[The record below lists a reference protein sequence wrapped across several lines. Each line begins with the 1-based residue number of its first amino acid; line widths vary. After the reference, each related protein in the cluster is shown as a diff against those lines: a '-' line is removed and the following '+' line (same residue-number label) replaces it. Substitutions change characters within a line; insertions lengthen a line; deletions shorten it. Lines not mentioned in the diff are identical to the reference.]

1 MQSLQT
7 FGREV
12 RQGES
17 HRRQFSQRTRQSQQV
32 TRVRRLQRDAAE
44 QALQVEDALHRAAQ
58 FFPRDQVAY
67 HALDGI
73 EALIDFGKI
82 DRRSQ
87 HPRPQ
92 QALAHRCH
100 RAIETAE
107 QRCTLA
113 RAGEQWLDQFQV
125 AHGNGVQY
133 EAVLPLVEADAVHV
147 IERATLRGANVVKYR
162 ARRSCRRRTVRQA
175 KALQRQYAKVVFDL
189 RNGVVRREDPVVQ
202 RSLCPGSILKRSHTR
217 RRSGRRRRCN
227 RARLIEQRQ
236 RRSEQHFAWTQ
247 HQQLLT
253 DTSLGI
259 FALELS
265 RAKFAGRKIERR
277 KSYGIPGTR
286 DAAQEIVLLGAEM
299 RVGGGPRRE
308 HPRDLALHQF
318 LGDSRVLHLL
328 ADGHLESF
336 ANEFG
341 DIVLGRV
348 IWDAAHGHGYAFF
361 LVARGQRDLELAG
374 GDDRVLEEEL
384 VEIAQAKEDE
394 RIGMF
399 FFYRGILPHQ
409 WRGRLAHRRNCADYK
424 PSSQRARGDRCY
436 TARFFEAII
445 SWRRSFRSNAADAA
459 RSSCRR
465 QNQRFVPRMAGHS
478 TFATILPRFAATPR
492 ATQSLL
498 HRRACGAMRRCCP
511 MLSL

>member
-147 IERATLRGANVVKYR
+147 IERATLRGANVVKYG
-162 ARRSCRRRTVRQA
+162 ARRSRRRRTVRQA

-202 RSLCPGSILKRSHTR
+202 RSLCPGSILKRSH
-217 RRSGRRRRCN
+217 SRCGSSYWRCCT

-236 RRSEQHFAWTQ
+236 RRSEQHLARTQ
-247 HQQLLT
+247 DQKLLA
-253 DTSLGI
+253 DTPLGI
-259 FALELS
+259 FALKFS
-265 RAKFAGRKIERR
+265 RAKFAGREIERR

-308 HPRDLALHQF
+308 HPRDLAFHQL
-318 LGDSRVLHLL
+318 LGDSRVFHLL
-328 ADGHLESF
+328 ADRNLESF

-361 LVARGQRDLELAG
+361 LVARGQRDLQLARR
-374 GDDRVLEEEL
+374 DDGVFKEQL
-384 VEIAQAKEDE
+384 VKIAEAKEDE
-394 RIGMF
+394 RMGMF
-399 FFYRGILPHQ
+399 FFDRGVLPHQ

-445 SWRRSFRSNAADAA
+445 SWRRSSRSNVADAA
-459 RSSCRR
+459 RNSLRKQR
-465 QNQRFVPRMAGHS
+465 QRFVRRMAGHS
-478 TFATILPRFAATPR
+478 TFATILRKSGGRSAAH
-492 ATQSLL
+492 QSAMSP
-498 HRRACGAMRRCCP
+498 RACGATWRCFP